1 LWANLKAQRMEN
13 PQSKFSINVITAIVV
28 LVVVIILIIT
38 KASEIKEE
46 NKSARQGTNSSVSK

>member
-1 LWANLKAQRMEN
+1 MEN
-13 PQSKFSINVITAIVV
+13 SQSKFRINVITAIVV
-28 LVVVIILIIT
+28 LIVVIILIVT